1 MQHKSYYNGQN
12 NQNIMASILQSL
24 PRESSLTK
32 IEYEGPNIALY
43 SDNPAYLLKNS
54 QIISNMVNTLKKRIV
69 IRTDESIRKSES
81 ETLALLRSCV
91 SKEIQLDHTFF
102 DPALGEATIY
112 IKNPFGLISSIQ
124 GSNYEIV
131 EKTGWKFKLRKKA
144 SNMHVMENI
153 HRTLYETADE
163 RIQFYKDVGE
173 RIFRSKLSDSPA
185 EASIVTLGG
194 FAEVARSAMLLSTH
208 ESKILLDCGLN
219 LFAKEPLDILPR
231 LDITGIGINDLDAVV
246 LSHAH
251 LSHSGFLP
259 FLFKYGY
266 DGPVYCSEPT
276 LPLMNLEQTE
286 YIRKSNGDAIYSLED
301 IKTAVVHTIPL
312 NLGIV
317 TDISP
322 DVKLTLTNSCH
333 VLGSSMMHLHIGNG
347 DHNVVYTGEMRFR
360 DSILFTKP
368 SFNFTRVETL
378 IVEST
383 YGNKEDIF
391 PDYEIAIQRLVDS
404 ANSTLSKK
412 EVVLIPVPHIGLA
425 QEISLI
431 FDKYI
436 ALGRIVEAKILVEKV
451 IADVSSIHEVYS
463 EYLSEEINSRV
474 YQDERS
480 PFQSKH
486 LTLVESHT
494 LGSEPAIII
503 CPLFTKDEEPLLHYL
518 KQLSQRQESKIVL
531 ASYQMPGSLGR
542 HIQEGKRQILLG
554 GEEIQIRCI
563 VEKIEGLDVH
573 SDYSQLMSYVS
584 KLRQKLRR
592 VMVNHGERPKV
603 QNLAT
608 SINRILKI
616 QTQHPLVLEAIKLV

>member
-131 EKTGWKFKLRKKA
+131 EKTGWKFKLRKKP

-404 ANSTLSKK
+404 VNSTLSKK

-518 KQLSQRQESKIVL
+518 KQLSQRQESKIIL

-542 HIQEGKRQILLG
+542 YIQEGKRQILLG

>member
-1 MQHKSYYNGQN
+1 MQHKSYHNGQN

-32 IEYEGPNIALY
+32 IQYEGPNIALY
-43 SDNPAYLLKNS
+43 SDNPTYLLKNS

-69 IRTDESIRKSES
+69 LRTDESIRKPES
-81 ETLALLRSCV
+81 ETLALLRSNI
-91 SKEIQLDHTFF
+91 SKEIQSDHTFF

-112 IKNPFGLISSIQ
+112 IKSLFGLASSIE

-131 EKTGWKFKLRKKA
+131 EKTGWKFKLRKKP
-144 SNMHVMENI
+144 SNMHLMENI
-153 HRTLYETADE
+153 HRVLYETADE
-163 RIQFYKDVGE
+163 RVQFYKDVGE
-173 RIFRSKLSDSPA
+173 RIFRSKLADSPA
-185 EASIVTLGG
+185 EASIITLGG
-194 FAEVARSAMLLSTH
+194 FAEVGRSAMLLSTH
-208 ESKILLDCGLN
+208 ESKVLLDCGLN
-219 LFAKEPLDILPR
+219 LSAKEPQDILPR

-276 LPLMNLEQTE
+276 LPLMSLEQTE
-286 YIRKSNGDAIYSLED
+286 YVRKSNGDAIYSLED
-301 IKTAVVHTIPL
+301 IKRAVVHTIPL
-312 NLGIV
+312 NLGVV

-360 DSILFTKP
+360 DSILFAKP
-368 SFNFTRVETL
+368 SFSFTRVETL
-378 IVEST
+378 IIEST
-383 YGNKEDIF
+383 YGSKEDIF
-391 PDYEIAIQRLVDS
+391 PDYAIAIERLVDS
-404 ANSTLSKK
+404 VNSTLRNK
-412 EVVLIPVPHIGLA
+412 EVVLIPVPYIGLA

-436 ALGRIVEAKILVEKV
+436 SLGRIVEAKILVEKV
-451 IADVSSIHEVYS
+451 IADVSSVHEVYS
-463 EYLSEEINSRV
+463 EYLSEEINNRV
-474 YQDERS
+474 YQDEKS

-494 LGSEPAIII
+494 LDSEPAIVI

-518 KQLSQRQESKIVL
+518 KQLSQRQESKIIL
-531 ASYQMPGSLGR
+531 ASYQIPGSLGR
-542 HIQEGKRQILLG
+542 DIQEGKRQISIG
-554 GEEIQIRCI
+554 GQEIEMRCI

-603 QNLAT
+603 QNFAT

>member
-1 MQHKSYYNGQN
+1 MQHKSYYKGQN
-12 NQNIMASILQSL
+12 NQNVMASILQSL

-54 QIISNMVNTLKKRIV
+54 QIISNMVYTLKKRIV
-69 IRTDESIRKSES
+69 IRTDESIRKPDS
-81 ETLALLRSCV
+81 ETLAILRSNI
-91 SKEIQLDHTFF
+91 SKEIQLDSSFF

-112 IKNPFGLISSIQ
+112 VDSPLEVASSIED
-124 GSNYEIV
+124 GNYEIV
-131 EKTGWKFKLRKKA
+131 EKTGWKFKMRKKP

-153 HRTLYETADE
+153 HRSLHETVDE

-173 RIFRSKLSDSPA
+173 RIFRSKLADTPA
-185 EASIVTLGG
+185 EASIITLGG
-194 FAEVARSAMLLSTH
+194 FAEVGRSAMLLSTH
-208 ESKILLDCGLN
+208 ESKVLLDCGLN

-231 LDITGIGINDLDAVV
+231 LDITGIGITDLDAVV

-276 LPLMNLEQTE
+276 LPLMNLEHTE
-286 YIRKSNGDAIYSLED
+286 YVRKSDGDAMYSLAD
-301 IKTAVVHTIPL
+301 IKEAVVHTIPL
-312 NLGIV
+312 SLGV
-317 TDISP
+317 ATDISP

-360 DSILFTKP
+360 DSVLFTRP
-368 SFNFTRVETL
+368 GFNFTRVETL
-378 IVEST
+378 IIEST

-404 ANSTLSKK
+404 ANSTLSNK
-412 EVVLIPVPHIGLA
+412 EVVLIPVPYIGLA

-436 ALGRIVEAKILVEKV
+436 GLGRIIKAKILVEKV
-451 IADVSSIHEVYS
+451 IDDVSSIHEVYS
-463 EYLSEEINSRV
+463 EYLSEETNSRM

-480 PFQSKH
+480 PFQSKY
-486 LTLVESHT
+486 LTPVQSYT

-518 KQLSQRQESKIVL
+518 KQLSQRQESKIIL
-531 ASYQMPGSLGR
+531 TSYQIPGSVGSY
-542 HIQEGKRQILLG
+542 IQEGRRQILVG
-554 GEEIQIRCI
+554 GQEIQIRCI

-573 SDYSQLMSYVS
+573 GDYSQLMSYVG

-592 VMVNHGERPKV
+592 VIVNHGERPKV

-608 SINRILKI
+608 SINRILKV
-616 QTQHPLVLEAIKLV
+616 QTQHPSVLEAIKLV

>member
-81 ETLALLRSCV
+81 ETLALLRSNV
-91 SKEIQLDHTFF
+91 SKKIQQDHTFF

-112 IKNPFGLISSIQ
+112 IKNPFELTSSIE

-131 EKTGWKFKLRKKA
+131 EKTGWKFKLRKKP
-144 SNMHVMENI
+144 SNMYVMENI
-153 HRTLYETADE
+153 HKTLYETADK

-173 RIFRSKLSDSPA
+173 RIFRSKLANSPA

-194 FAEVARSAMLLSTH
+194 FAEVGRSAMLLSTH

-219 LFAKEPLDILPR
+219 PFAKEPLEILPR
-231 LDITGIGINDLDAVV
+231 LDITGVGINDLDAVV

-276 LPLMNLEQTE
+276 LPLMSLELTE
-286 YIRKSNGDAIYSLED
+286 YIRKSNGDTIYSLED

-312 NLGIV
+312 NLGV
-317 TDISP
+317 ATDISP
-322 DVKLTLTNSCH
+322 DVKITLTNSCH

-368 SFNFTRVETL
+368 SFDFTRVETL
-378 IVEST
+378 IIEST
-383 YGNKEDIF
+383 YGNKEDVF

-404 ANSTLSKK
+404 VNSTLSNK
-412 EVVLIPVPHIGLA
+412 EVVLIPVPYIGLA

-474 YQDERS
+474 HQDERS

-486 LTLVESHT
+486 LTLVESHI
-494 LGSEPAIII
+494 LGSGPAIVI
-503 CPLFTKDEEPLLHYL
+503 CPLFMNDEEPLLDYL
-518 KQLSQRQESKIVL
+518 KQLSQRQESKIIFV
-531 ASYQMPGSLGR
+531 SYQMPGTLGR
-542 HIQEGKRQILLG
+542 CIQEGKRQILLG
-554 GEEIQIRCI
+554 GQEIQIRCI
-563 VEKIEGLDVH
+563 VEKIDGLDVH
-573 SDYSQLMSYVS
+573 SDYSQLLSYVS

>member
-112 IKNPFGLISSIQ
+112 IKNPFGLTSSIQ

-131 EKTGWKFKLRKKA
+131 EKTGWKFKLRKKP

-301 IKTAVVHTIPL
+301 VKTAVVHTIPL

-404 ANSTLSKK
+404 VNSTLSKK

-542 HIQEGKRQILLG
+542 YIQEGKREILLG
-554 GEEIQIRCI
+554 EEEIQIRCI

>member
-12 NQNIMASILQSL
+12 NQNIMASILQGL

-91 SKEIQLDHTFF
+91 SKEIQLVHTFF

-112 IKNPFGLISSIQ
+112 IKNPFGLTSSIQ

-131 EKTGWKFKLRKKA
+131 EKTGWKFRLRKKP

-276 LPLMNLEQTE
+276 LPLMSLEQTE

-404 ANSTLSKK
+404 VNSTLSKK

-503 CPLFTKDEEPLLHYL
+503 CPLFTKDKEPLLHYL
-518 KQLSQRQESKIVL
+518 KQLSQRQESKIIL

-542 HIQEGKRQILLG
+542 YIQEGKREILFG
-554 GEEIQIRCI
+554 EEEIQIRCI

-573 SDYSQLMSYVS
+573 SDYSQLMSYVG

>member
-12 NQNIMASILQSL
+12 NQNIMASILQGL

-91 SKEIQLDHTFF
+91 SKEIQLVHTFF

-112 IKNPFGLISSIQ
+112 IKNPFGLTSSIQ

-131 EKTGWKFKLRKKA
+131 EKTGWKFKLRKKP

-276 LPLMNLEQTE
+276 LPLMSLEQTE

-301 IKTAVVHTIPL
+301 IKMAVVHTIPL

-404 ANSTLSKK
+404 VNSTLSKK

-518 KQLSQRQESKIVL
+518 KQLSQRQESKIIL

-542 HIQEGKRQILLG
+542 YIQEGKREILFG
-554 GEEIQIRCI
+554 EEEIQIRCI

-573 SDYSQLMSYVS
+573 SDYSQLMSYVG